1 MMRGVLF
8 LSAAFSVWAQD
19 ASVTVGEKV
28 FQASCAVPYC
38 HGPNG
43 TAGRAPKLVGHSFT
57 PRETSNIVSNGVANK
72 GMPAFGAQLQAA
84 DITAVVS
91 YVMTLKGAATT
102 AGNQIASARATPAD
116 SQLGKA
122 LFFDA
127 TRMGGCGRCHE
138 LEKRGSAVAADLK
151 TAAAHADLRT
161 VEVRDVM
168 TAQPVGDSAFPAL
181 VVERSQK
188 RVRVYDLS
196 SPLPVLRTFAPE
208 GVNLTAGTSWKHRDA
223 LGSYS
228 DAELQQIAKYLDWTT
243 AK

>member
-1 MMRGVLF
+1 MMRGILL
-8 LSAAFSVWAQD
+8 LSTALSVCAQD
-19 ASVTVGEKV
+19 ASVVRGEKV

-43 TAGRAPKLVGHSFT
+43 TAGRAPKLIGHGFT
-57 PRETSNIVSNGVANK
+57 SAEINTVVSNGVANK
-72 GMPAFGAQLQAA
+72 GMPAFSAQLQAA

-91 YVMTLKGAATT
+91 YVMTLKGTATA
-102 AGNQIASARATPAD
+102 AGNQSASARPTPAD

-138 LEKRGSAVAADLK
+138 LEKRGSPVAADLK
-151 TAAAHADLRT
+151 TAAHADLRT

-181 VVERSQK
+181 VVERSEK

-196 SPLPVLRTFAPE
+196 SPLPVLRTFTPE
-208 GVNLTAGTSWKHRDA
+208 GVKLTAGTSWKHRDA
-223 LGSYS
+223 IGGYS
-228 DAELQQIAKYLDWTT
+228 DAELQQVEKYLDWTA